1 MFIIFKLYNCLTK
14 NTHYFYKTKWPD
26 RAWLGGV
33 YFWTFSLVATM
44 HNRKY
49 VVTEL
54 VVNSSSSEESQGR
67 TESGADCV
75 TDMLLLNV
83 DPHPSNEVSRFP

>member
-1 MFIIFKLYNCLTK
+1 ME
-14 NTHYFYKTKWPD
+14 PD
-26 RAWLGGV
+26 WGGGGV

-49 VVTEL
+49 VVTES

-67 TESGADCV
+67 TESGADYV
-75 TDMLLLNV
+75 TDMLFYWTWTHTLLMRWADSHN
-83 DPHPSNEVSRFP
+83 